1 MELKHKHKEG
11 VQLFVNK
18 ELELEVRAVEIN
30 GEGWLVGKDVA
41 EALGYKNTRKA
52 ILDHVDIEDK
62 DLHNI
67 PTSGG
72 KQTVTIIKE
81 KGVIRLIQKSK
92 VKSLEY
98 KTDFINWLISN
109 NLISDSVIIETR
121 KEIEFLSTL
130 EKILKPMNY
139 SLQQQLVDGAY
150 KLDGYISELD
160 LVIEYDENGH
170 KHYDQAKERIREAYI
185 KNKYKHLIRVTDKT
199 DLYTNIGIV
208 MNKIND
214 ILPLIEN

>member
-1 MELKHKHKEG
+1 MSNIQVFNSEIFGDIRVLKLDNENW
-11 VQLFVNK
+11 F
-18 ELELEVRAVEIN
+18 
-30 GEGWLVGKDVA
+30 VGKDVA
-41 EALGYKNTRKA
+41 IALGYKNISDALKK
-52 ILDHVDIEDK
+52 HVDEEDK
-62 DLHNI
+62 GVHNI
-67 PTSGG
+67 PTNRG

-92 VKSLEY
+92 VKALDY
-98 KTDFINWLISN
+98 KTDFSNWLISN
-109 NLISDSVIIETR
+109 NLISDSIILETR

-170 KHYDQAKERIREAYI
+170 KHYDQAKERIREDYI
-185 KNKYKHLIRVTDKT
+185 RNKYKHLIRVTDKT
-199 DLYTNIGIV
+199 DLHTNIGIV
-208 MNKIND
+208 MNKI
-214 ILPLIEN
+214 IEITR

>member
-1 MELKHKHKEG
+1 MNNNLQVFNNEQFG
-11 VQLFVNK
+11 N
-18 ELELEVRAVEIN
+18 VRTVLIN
-30 GEGWLVGKDVA
+30 DECWLVGKDVA
-41 EALGYKNTRKA
+41 EILGYKNTRKA

-72 KQTVTIIKE
+72 KQPVTIIKE

-98 KTDFINWLISN
+98 KTEVSNWLISN

-170 KHYDQAKERIREAYI
+170 KDYDQAKERIREDYI
-185 KNKYKHLIRVTDKT
+185 RNKYKHLIRVTDKT
-199 DLYTNIGIV
+199 DLHTNIGIV
-208 MNKIND
+208 MNKI
-214 ILPLIEN
+214 IEIIEITR

>member
-1 MELKHKHKEG
+1 MSNIQ
-11 VQLFVNK
+11 VFNS
-18 ELELEVRAVEIN
+18 EIFGDIRVIKLDN
-30 GEGWLVGKDVA
+30 ENWLVGKDVA
-41 EALGYKNTRKA
+41 KALGYKNISDALKK
-52 ILDHVDIEDK
+52 HVDEEDK
-62 DLHNI
+62 VVHNI
-67 PTSGG
+67 PTNGG

-81 KGVIRLIQKSK
+81 KGVLRLIQKSK

-98 KTDFINWLISN
+98 KTEFSNWLISH
-109 NLISDSVIIETR
+109 NLISDSIIIETR

-170 KHYDQAKERIREAYI
+170 KDYDQAKERIREDYI
-185 KNKYKHLIRVTDKT
+185 RNKYKHLIRVTDKT
-199 DLYTNIGIV
+199 DLHTNIGIV
-208 MNKIND
+208 MNKI
-214 ILPLIEN
+214 IEITR